1 MIPKDFNFKKVN
13 AEISILLVDDEKNLL
28 TALETTLLSS
38 GIEKISLLSNA
49 SKIMETMEALK
60 PNILVLDENIASI
73 RGSEL
78 IGPILYK
85 FPSTQIIMLT
95 AIGDIE
101 LVVKCMQSGAIDFL
115 TKPIDEARLLAA
127 IYNALKKITMVDE
140 LQKMKS
146 YLTGKNLEH
155 PEYFSKIISTN
166 DKITNLFKYIESVA
180 KTPLPI
186 LLTGETGVGK
196 ELFAQA
202 IHKTSQSSG
211 NFVAFNAAGTDDN
224 FFSDTLFG
232 HVDGAFTSAEKKRIG
247 LLSEAENG
255 TIFIDEIG
263 DLPLNS
269 QIKLLRLLQE
279 KEYYPIGA
287 DKPKQC
293 NAKIVCATNKSLAE
307 EVKSGR
313 FRADLFYRLNSHVIY
328 IPPLRERIQDIEVLI
343 PHFINKHKTNKNF
356 TIGYPKQLLPI
367 LSQYSFPGNI
377 RELEMM
383 VADALATC
391 KGSTIPLE
399 PFFNK
404 IDAVKSIKD
413 KTFSNE
419 YSTID
424 DFPSLHDI
432 EKQHIQKAL
441 ALAEQNQ
448 SLASRLLGITR
459 QTLHNKLKDQ

>member
-49 SKIMETMEALK
+49 SKIMETIEALK

-287 DKPKQC
+287 DKPKHC

-356 TIGYPKQLLPI
+356 AIAYPKQLLPI

-383 VADALATC
+383 VADALATS

-404 IDAVKSIKD
+404 IDAVKNIKE
-413 KTFSNE
+413 KTLSKE

-424 DFPSLHDI
+424 DFPSLQEI
-432 EKQHIQKAL
+432 EKQHILKAL

-459 QTLHNKLKDQ
+459 QTLHNKLKDN